1 MRYIIYGA
9 GAIGGVVGGRLF
21 AAGKET
27 TLICRGRHL
36 DAIRDR
42 GLLLREPG
50 GDRSLPVPAV
60 GSPAELDFSD
70 QDIVIL
76 TMKAQDTSAALD
88 DLEAAGG
95 RDVAIVCCQNGVANE
110 RIAAR
115 RFARVY
121 AMLVA
126 LPATFMEPGVV
137 LGWSA
142 PIAGVLDV
150 GCFPHGSDALCDRIG
165 ADFAAAGFV
174 CRPDPAV
181 MRLKYAK
188 LMTNLGNGLDAL
200 TTFNRSD
207 EPFRAVMR
215 ALTQEATACFN
226 AAGIAYTP
234 RDEYNQHVSRHT
246 SWGEIPGAKRGGS
259 STWQSLSKGSRRLE
273 VDYLNGE
280 IVLLGRLHGVPT
292 PYNAAVRRLAQ
303 QLAAEGGDPGS
314 YGIADV
320 EALAARLGAMAPAP
334 AD

>member
-21 AAGKET
+21 AAGKDT
-27 TLICRGRHL
+27 VLICRGRHL
-36 DAIRDR
+36 EAIRDG
-42 GLLLREPG
+42 GLLLRDPT
-50 GDRSLPVPAV
+50 GDRTLRVPTA
-60 GSPAELDFSD
+60 GSPAELHFTD
-70 QDIVIL
+70 QDVVIL

-88 DLEAAGG
+88 ALEAAGG
-95 RDVAIVCCQNGVANE
+95 RDVAVVCCQNGVANE
-110 RIAAR
+110 RMAAR
-115 RFARVY
+115 RFDRVY

-137 LGWSA
+137 IGWSA
-142 PIAGVLDV
+142 PVAGVLDI
-150 GCFPHGSDALCDRIG
+150 GRFPDGTDVLCDQVG
-165 ADFAAAGFV
+165 ADLGDAGFI

-188 LMTNLGNGLDAL
+188 LLTNLGNGFDAISTL
-200 TTFNRSD
+200 SRAG
-207 EPFRAVMR
+207 EPFRRIMH
-215 ALTQEATACFN
+215 ALTQEAIACFN

-234 RDEYNQHVSRHT
+234 REEYNAHVSRHT
-246 SWGEIPGAKRGGS
+246 SWGEIPGAERGGS
-259 STWQSLSKGSRRLE
+259 STWQSLSKGSSRLE

-303 QLAAEGGDPGS
+303 QLAAEGGKPGA
-314 YGIADV
+314 YDADDV
-320 EALAARLGAMAPAP
+320 EALAARLGATANAP

>member
-27 TLICRGRHL
+27 VLICRGRHL
-36 DAIRDR
+36 DAIRER
-42 GLLLREPG
+42 GLLLRDPA
-50 GDRSLPVPAV
+50 GDRALPVPAV
-60 GSPAELDFSD
+60 GSPAVLRFSD
-70 QDIVIL
+70 QDVVIL

-110 RIAAR
+110 RMAAR
-115 RFARVY
+115 RFDRVY

-137 LGWSA
+137 LGWST
-142 PIAGVLDV
+142 PVAGVLDV
-150 GCFPHGSDALCDRIG
+150 GCFPRGSDALCEQLG
-165 ADFAAAGFV
+165 ADLGDAGFI

-188 LMTNLGNGLDAL
+188 LLTNLGNGFDAL
-200 TTFNRSD
+200 STLSRAD
-207 EPFRAVMR
+207 EPFRAVMH
-215 ALTQEATACFN
+215 ALTQEAIACFD
-226 AAGIAYTP
+226 AAAIAYTP
-234 RDEYNQHVSRHT
+234 RDEYNAHVSRHT
-246 SWGEIPGAKRGGS
+246 SWGEIPGAERGGS
-259 STWQSLSKGSRRLE
+259 STWQSLSKGSMRLE

-280 IVLLGRLHGVPT
+280 IVLLGRVHGVPT

-303 QLAAEGGDPGS
+303 QLAAEGGKPGS

-320 EALAARLGAMAPAP
+320 EALAGRLGAAASAP